1 MLRLKVERLQTVDD
15 AKRLLQLAM
24 QVELTTLPPYLYAQL
39 TIAPGTNQ
47 PARERVRSV
56 ALEEMIHM
64 CLVCNILNALGGAPL
79 IADAKV
85 APGYPGAMPGGIGSA
100 DGKPFIVR
108 LLPFSRDAMKQG
120 MDIEEPED
128 GPIEPPLRASPDDEP
143 ASTTIGAFYH
153 QLDAYLATLPASA
166 WTAGRNQLTDDQF
179 FAGEL
184 FPVNG
189 YPDAHKA
196 IERIVSQGE
205 GSHKDPLDFEQELA
219 HFYRFEE
226 IYLDRVLTSADNEVG
241 YVWGEPLGVSWA
253 AVLPAIPDP
262 GLHDFSQ
269 DPPARAAQE
278 ACDLAYTS
286 MLIELQR
293 AVNGEAGRL
302 GNAVRAMFDLRQASI
317 RALTIPLAGTAQVAG
332 PAFRFRPELLEGGPV

>member
-1 MLRLKVERLQTVDD
+1 MLRLKVERLQSVDD
-15 AKRLLQLAM
+15 ARRLLQLAM

-64 CLVCNILNALGGAPL
+64 CLACNILNALGGTPVL
-79 IADAKV
+79 ADAAV
-85 APGYPGAMPGGIGSA
+85 VPVYPGAMPGGIGA
-100 DGKPFIVR
+100 QDGKPFIVR

-128 GPIEPPLRASPDDEP
+128 PLVPPLRAAEGEP
-143 ASTTIGAFYH
+143 ESITIGAFYH
-153 QLDAYLATLPASA
+153 QLDAFLSTLPASA
-166 WTAGRNQLTDDQF
+166 WSIGRNQLTDDQF

-184 FPVNG
+184 FAVNG
-189 YPDAHKA
+189 YPDAHRA

-205 GSHKDPLDFEQELA
+205 GTAKDPLDFEQDLA
-219 HFYRFEE
+219 HFYRFQE

-241 YVWGEPLGVSWA
+241 YVWGEPLGVNWA
-253 AVLPAIPDP
+253 AALPAISDP
-262 GLHDFSQ
+262 GLHDFSH
-269 DPPARAAQE
+269 DPPARAAQD
-278 ACDLAYTS
+278 ACDLAYTT
-286 MLIELQR
+286 MLLELQR
-293 AVNGEAGRL
+293 AVRGEPGRL
-302 GNAVRAMFDLRQASI
+302 GNAVRAMFDLRLASI

-332 PAFRFRPELLEGGPV
+332 PAFRFRPELVEGGPA

>member
-1 MLRLKVERLQTVDD
+1 MLRLKVERLSTVDD

-47 PARERVRSV
+47 PASERVRSV

-64 CLVCNILNALGGAPL
+64 CLACNILNALAGTPVL
-79 IADAKV
+79 ADAAV
-85 APGYPGAMPGGIGSA
+85 VPVYPGAMPGGIGSH

-128 GPIEPPLRASPDDEP
+128 PQVPPLRAAEGEP
-143 ASTTIGAFYH
+143 ESVTIGAFYH
-153 QLDAYLATLPASA
+153 QLDAFLSTLPASA
-166 WTAGRNQLTDDQF
+166 WSVGRNQLTDDQF

-184 FPVNG
+184 FAVNG
-189 YPDAHKA
+189 YPDAHRA

-205 GSHKDPLDFEQELA
+205 GAAKDPLDFEQELA
-219 HFYRFEE
+219 HFYRFQE
-226 IYLDRVLTSADNEVG
+226 IYLDRVLTQAQNEVG
-241 YVWGEPLGVSWA
+241 YIWGEPLGVNWA
-253 AVLPAIPDP
+253 AALPAISDP
-262 GLHDFSQ
+262 GLHDFSH
-269 DPPARAAQE
+269 DPPARAAQD
-278 ACDLAYTS
+278 ACDLAYTT
-286 MLIELQR
+286 MLLELQR
-293 AVNGEAGRL
+293 AVRGEAGRL
-302 GNAVRAMFDLRQASI
+302 GNAVRAMFDLRLSSI

-332 PAFRFRPELLEGGPV
+332 PAFRFRPELVEGGLA